1 MIREWENGDNALQ
14 YEVKNGEIKVLVW
27 KGYSTYACIPEEI
40 EGVPVTTIGRKA
52 FLSNKRIQEVCL
64 PESILEVEEWAFAY
78 CSRLAWISLPRKNI
92 VFGKGAFLQ
101 CERLEQIK
109 AHGLDEGIAGLLAAT
124 VHKLDAPYLLTP
136 GEAGEKEWLQKW
148 DARML
153 QLIASPDREG
163 YSKTILCG
171 EEDYGSMENN
181 LDFFL
186 SEKRRSKVRLALV
199 RLLHTEGLSEETKE
213 YLEEYLRTYTKG
225 CMFEESWLVV
235 KEEYGAQKVYCDLLY
250 EAGALT
256 EDNYDAV
263 LCDMGSELAERK
275 AYLLKKKEEWFGGGS
290 VFDSFIL

>member
-14 YEVKNGEIKVLVW
+14 YEVKNGEIKVLAW
-27 KGYSTYACIPEEI
+27 KGYSTCACIPEEI
-40 EGVPVTTIGRKA
+40 EGVPVTAIGRKA

-64 PESILEVEEWAFAY
+64 PENIREVEEWAFAY
-78 CSRLAWISLPRKNI
+78 CGRLVCVSLPRKNI
-92 VFGKGAFLQ
+92 SFGKGAFLQ
-101 CERLEQIK
+101 CERLERMNAQ
-109 AHGLDEGIAGLLAAT
+109 GLAAGIAELLAAT
-124 VHKLDAPYLLTP
+124 VHKLEAPYLLTLR
-136 GEAGEKEWLQKW
+136 EAGEEEWLQKW
-148 DARML
+148 DARMM

-199 RLLHTEGLSEETKE
+199 RLMHNEGLSRETAK

-235 KEEYGAQKVYCDLLY
+235 KEEYGAQKEYCDLLY

-256 EDNYDAV
+256 ENNYDAV
-263 LCDMGSELAERK
+263 LCDMGSELAESK

-290 VFDSFIL
+290 VFDAFVL